1 MKPRANGSSLRDHHH
16 SSRERAGDAP
26 VGAWRTWLVGAALT
40 VGGLALVTRGVYLQ
54 VIEQDFLLRQG
65 DARYLR
71 DVKLSANRG
80 MVLDRNGEPLAVST
94 PVDTVWAD
102 PRKLAQRPQD
112 FARLAQALDR
122 DPQWLARRVTS
133 NLDREFI
140 YLVRHMRPAD
150 AAKVR
155 ALGIPGVDTL
165 REYRRYYPAGE
176 VTGHLLGFTNVDDV
190 GQEGVEL
197 AFDQWLGGDP
207 GVKRVMRDREGRTL
221 EDIERIKAPRP
232 GEDLRTSIDLRVQ
245 YLAYRELKSAVQ
257 ENKARGGSVVVLDV
271 GTGEVL
277 AMVNQPAF
285 NPNDREQYL
294 PSRYRNRATN
304 DFFEPGSSIKPF
316 VVAAAMTTGR
326 YHGDTLIDTNPG
338 AIRVG
343 IKTIRDKH
351 NLGTVDLQTV
361 LAKSS
366 NVGLVKLALA
376 MKPQEMWATLHDFG
390 FGSVTG
396 SGFPGESAG
405 ILAGPQQWRPISQA
419 TMSYGYGLSVTPLQ
433 LTQAYAV
440 LGAAGVRRPVTLR
453 RVETPP
459 EGERVLDEA
468 VARELLGIMEAVV
481 GETGTARRASVVGYR
496 VAGKTGTAWKAAEG
510 GYNAT
515 RYMAVFGGV
524 VPASQPRLACLV
536 VIDEPSAGRFYGGE
550 VAAPVFAA
558 VMSGALRLLAVPPD
572 DLQRVPATTLV
583 RAEDPW

>member
-1 MKPRANGSSLRDHHH
+1 MKRSSLRDHHH
-16 SSRERAGDAP
+16 SRESAPAAGP
-26 VGAWRTWLVGAALT
+26 WRTWFVGALLTLGGIAL
-40 VGGLALVTRGVYLQ
+40 LARAVYLQ
-54 VIEQDFLLRQG
+54 VIDQDFLAKQG
-65 DARYLR
+65 DARILR

-102 PRKLAQRPQD
+102 PRKLAQQPQD
-112 FARLAQALDR
+112 FARLAKALDR

-133 NLDREFI
+133 NLDREFV

-150 AAKVR
+150 AAKVK

-197 AFDQWLGGDP
+197 AFDEWLGGEP
-207 GVKRVMRDREGRTL
+207 GLMRVMRDREGRTIQ
-221 EDIERIKAPRP
+221 EIERIKAPRP
-232 GEDLRTSIDLRVQ
+232 GQDLRTSIDLRLQ
-245 YLAYRELKSAVQ
+245 YLAYRELKTVVQ
-257 ENKARGGSVVVLDV
+257 ENDARGGSVVVLDV
-271 GTGEVL
+271 ETGEVL

-316 VVAAAMTTGR
+316 IVAAGMKTGR
-326 YHGDTLIDTNPG
+326 FHSDTLVDTGPG
-338 AIRVG
+338 TFRVG
-343 IKTIRDKH
+343 IKTVRDKH
-351 NLGTVDLQTV
+351 NLGTIDVKTV

-366 NVGLVKLALA
+366 NVGVVKIALTL
-376 MKPQEMWATLHDFG
+376 KPQEMWTTLHDLG

-405 ILAGPQQWRPISQA
+405 ILTGFEHWRSIGQA

-440 LGAAGVRRPVTLR
+440 LGAGGVRRPVSLR
-453 RVETPP
+453 RLDTAP
-459 EGERVLDEA
+459 EGEPVIDKA
-468 VARELLGIMEAVV
+468 VAAELVRMMEAVV
-481 GETGTARRASVVGYR
+481 SEEGTARRAAVMGYR
-496 VAGKTGTAWKAAEG
+496 VSGKTGTAWKAADG
-510 GYNAT
+510 GYNST
-515 RYMAVFGGV
+515 KYMAVFGGV
-524 VPASQPRLACLV
+524 VPASNPRLACVV
-536 VIDEPSAGRFYGGE
+536 VIDEPSKGRFYGGE
-550 VAAPVFAA
+550 VAAPVYSA
-558 VMSGALRLLAVPPD
+558 VMSGALRLLAIPPD

-583 RAEDPW
+583 QAQDPW